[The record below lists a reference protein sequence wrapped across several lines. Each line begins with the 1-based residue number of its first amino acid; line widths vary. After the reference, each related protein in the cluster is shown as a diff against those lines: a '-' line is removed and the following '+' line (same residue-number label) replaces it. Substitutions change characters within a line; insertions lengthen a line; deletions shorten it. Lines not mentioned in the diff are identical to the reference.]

1 MQDRIMPEVQTPSPS
16 TIADQYKSY
25 MGDVAN
31 IGTRYTTTNTFYLS
45 VVTAL
50 LGILALAKKD
60 EIFEGSKVYLGLV
73 VSTFAILTCIS
84 WWRTIGFYAKLF
96 AIKFE
101 VLRQMEKEGNLFPIF
116 HREDD
121 LRKGD
126 ALLRK
131 DRMIPVLLSVPFLVM
146 LVLLSCKMK

>member
-1 MQDRIMPEVQTPSPS
+1 MAAPQAPIPS
-16 TIADQYKSY
+16 TIPDQYKSY

-31 IGTRYTTTNTFYLS
+31 IGIRYTTTNSFYLS

-116 HREDD
+116 QKEDE

-126 ALLRK
+126 ALLKK
-131 DRMIPVLLSVPFLVM
+131 DRMIPLLLAVPFLIM
-146 LVLLSCKMK
+146 LVLLSYKLK